1 MEYDYPNFRS
11 TIVVNLVYKLS
22 LLPMSES
29 INIHEAKTQLSK
41 LLSRVALGE
50 EFTIANRGVPVAK
63 LIPYRNP
70 DNQEDRIPGRL
81 AGQIQI
87 SDDFDESDKEMIDL
101 FYGDG

>member
-1 MEYDYPNFRS
+1 
-11 TIVVNLVYKLS
+11 
-22 LLPMSES
+22 MSEPIKP

-63 LIPYRNP
+63 LVPYTSP
-70 DNQEDRIPGRL
+70 ETEGDRLPGRL

-87 SDDFDESDKEMIDL
+87 SDDFNELDEETLNL
-101 FYGDG
+101 FYGDE